1 MERQRETA
9 PPGRT
14 SDRSGRPHPARGR
27 RTGQP
32 DDAELVARAAQ
43 GDTGAFALIYERH
56 HAVVTRVV
64 AARVGRQD
72 DPADAVQDT
81 FTAAWRQLHTLRQPD
96 QLRPWLLQIA
106 RRTAIDQG
114 RRYQRRRIEAD
125 GHDLLPE
132 VADDGPG
139 PEELGELG
147 DLAQRVGVGLDGL
160 SRRDATAISLATHFG
175 FGTEEIAAAP
185 GRDPRERQGD
195 PAPGAG
201 PAPAGPGQL
210 IRRPPAGGRGAS
222 PALDAE
228 LPGPD
233 RRGQVRGQ
241 ARRRPLHPEPGH
253 LGVVGPGR
261 VDARGEEGGE
271 QPTLLGLEGRGEAV
285 QLLQQVLGRPRLGRV
300 GVGI

>member
-9 PPGRT
+9 PPSRT
-14 SDRSGRPHPARGR
+14 RDRDDPPRPAARSRRSGRP
-27 RTGQP
+27 
-32 DDAELVARAAQ
+32 DDADLATRAAQ

-81 FTAAWRQLHTLRQPD
+81 FTAAWRQIHTLRQPD

-139 PEELGELG
+139 PEALGELGEL
-147 DLAQRVGVGLDGL
+147 ARRVGAGLDGL
-160 SRRDATAISLATHFG
+160 SRRDATAISLAAHFG
-175 FGTEEIAAAP
+175 FGTEEIAAA
-185 GRDPRERQGD
+185 
-195 PAPGAG
+195 
-201 PAPAGPGQL
+201 
-210 IRRPPAGGRGAS
+210 
-222 PALDAE
+222 
-228 LPGPD
+228 
-233 RRGQVRGQ
+233 
-241 ARRRPLHPEPGH
+241 
-253 LGVVGPGR
+253 LGVTPGNAKVILHR
-261 VDARGEEGGE
+261 AR
-271 QPTLLGLEGRGEAV
+271 A
-285 QLLQQVLGRPRLGRV
+285 RLRLALAS
-300 GVGI
+300 